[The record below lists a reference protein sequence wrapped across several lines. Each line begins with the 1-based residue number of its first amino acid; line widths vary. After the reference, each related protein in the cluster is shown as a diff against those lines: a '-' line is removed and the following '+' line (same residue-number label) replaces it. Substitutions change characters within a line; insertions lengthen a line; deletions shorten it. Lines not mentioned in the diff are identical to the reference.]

1 MNNFKFYVQE
11 LKRTFMRSNNH
22 VTIDENLGRD
32 NEEREYRVPKK
43 ASDVKKKREKRRPR
57 VVSIS
62 RTSPAYDY
70 FMTEFRGDKLS
81 CDDYGNV
88 LVPESDYYTSSK
100 TR

>member
-32 NEEREYRVPKK
+32 NEEREYIVPKK
-43 ASDVKKKREKRRPR
+43 ASDVKKKRERSRPH

>member
-32 NEEREYRVPKK
+32 NEEREYIVPKK
-43 ASDVKKKREKRRPR
+43 ASDVKKERSRKQL
-57 VVSIS
+57 VISVSRS
-62 RTSPAYDY
+62 SPAYDF
-70 FMTEFRGDKLS
+70 FMTEFRGNRLS
-81 CDDYGNV
+81 CDEDGNV
-88 LVPESDYYTSSK
+88 LVPESDYFSSHK